1 MASLALAVILL
12 TSVMCCH
19 AIREISN
26 NNLNRGVLKLI
37 VKAFVD
43 DLLSRSTIEDEVA
56 RSKLYQLGDHIST
69 HPALR
74 QRHMYV
80 GQEPPNYDP
89 DKVSSQL
96 NHKS

>member
-1 MASLALAVILL
+1 MASFTLAVILL
-12 TSVMCCH
+12 TSVMYCH
-19 AIREISN
+19 GIPEVSN
-26 NNLNRGVLKLI
+26 NNPNRGVLRLI

-74 QRHMYV
+74 QRHLYV

-96 NHKS
+96 NHKL